1 MNKRREPTFQLY
13 IHTYEQSTYQWKVS
27 LNSREKIVFIDVEKT
42 AINSGSE
49 LLIL

>member
-1 MNKRREPTFQLY
+1 MNKERKPTSKLY

-27 LNSREKIVFIDVEKT
+27 LKSREKIVVIDVEKT